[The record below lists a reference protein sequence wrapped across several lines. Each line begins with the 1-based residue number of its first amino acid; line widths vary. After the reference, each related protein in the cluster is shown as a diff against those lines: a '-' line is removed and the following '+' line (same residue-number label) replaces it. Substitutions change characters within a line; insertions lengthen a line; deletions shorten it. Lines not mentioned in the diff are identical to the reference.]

1 MALLFDRC
9 QYYLNKY
16 PDDISINNYYSR
28 CLLLKNNF
36 DQCIEVLKK
45 ILKYEQNHLE
55 ANLNLGRVYS
65 NLLKFDAAIEQYNIV
80 LKFDKSYF
88 VLFEL
93 AVIYYNHG
101 NIKKSFETFNE
112 LLKIKN
118 DIPEVY
124 FYLGLINYK
133 NNNIDPAIANF
144 KKAIIYKENYAVAYN
159 NIALLLVEK
168 SSLNEAI
175 YFYNQA
181 IKYNPNIHYFYTNLA
196 QVYLSKGDFDNVKNL
211 INKALDLDPGD
222 GESHRILSVIT
233 DYKTDQIHLDKMKN
247 IFDTSNLSDNSKMHL
262 SFALAKA
269 YEEKKDF
276 KLASS
281 FLILANQIRRRNF
294 NFNIISEISQFE
306 LLQKNFDKYFFIK
319 HKLSGFNSKKPIFIV
334 GMPRSGTSLVEQIIS
349 SHPDVFG
356 GGELSYLANIINK
369 YFNYSDPLIF
379 FESVVNEK
387 GSNFYKIGED
397 YIELV
402 NKLSKDKKY
411 ITDKMPVNFRLIGFI
426 KIVLPDAKVI
436 HCQRTAED
444 TCLSIFKNYFGK
456 DVMPWAYNQQELA
469 TYYKNYQKLMDY
481 WNKTLPDF
489 IYNISY
495 ENLINNQEEESK
507 KLIKYCGLDWH
518 ESCLNFYK
526 NKRSVST
533 ASANQVRKNIYT
545 SSINSWKNYEGHLI
559 ELFNGLN

>member
-1 MALLFDRC
+1 MALLHDRC
-9 QYYLNKY
+9 LYYLNEY
-16 PDDISINNYYSR
+16 SNDITINIYYSR
-28 CLLLKNNF
+28 CLLLKKVF
-36 DQCIEVLKK
+36 SQCEVVLKK
-45 ILKYEQNHLE
+45 ILKHEQNHLE
-55 ANLNLGRVYS
+55 ANLNLARVYS
-65 NLLKFDAAIEQYNIV
+65 NLSKFDAAIDQYNIV

-93 AVIYYNHG
+93 AVIYYNSG
-101 NIKKSFETFNE
+101 DIYKSSITFNE
-112 LLKIKN
+112 LLKLKT

-124 FYLGLINYK
+124 FYLGLINIK
-133 NNNIDPAIANF
+133 NIDLAIEYF
-144 KKAIIYKENYAVAYN
+144 KKAIIYKENYAAAYN

-196 QVYLSKGDFDNVKNL
+196 QVYLAKGDFDNVKNF
-211 INKALDLDPGD
+211 INKALDLDPSD

-233 DYKTDQIHLDKMKN
+233 DYKNDQIHLSKMKN
-247 IFDTSNLSDNSKMHL
+247 IFETSNLNDNSKMHL

-276 KLASS
+276 KSASS
-281 FLILANQIRRRNF
+281 TLILANQIRRSSF
-294 NFNIISEISQFE
+294 NFNIISEVSQFE
-306 LLQKNFDKYFFIK
+306 LLQKNFDKDFFIK

-356 GGELSYLANIINK
+356 GGELSYLANSINK
-369 YFNYSDPLIF
+369 HFNYADPLVF
-379 FESVVNEK
+379 FESVKNEK
-387 GSNFYKIGED
+387 GSNFYKIGQD

-402 NKLSKDKKY
+402 NNFSQDKKY
-411 ITDKMPVNFRLIGFI
+411 FTDKMPVNFRLIGFI
-426 KIVLPDAKVI
+426 KIALPDAKVI
-436 HCQRTAED
+436 HCQRIAQD

-456 DVMPWAYNQQELA
+456 DVMPWAYNQQELNL
-469 TYYKNYQKLMDY
+469 YYKNYQKLMDY
-481 WNKTLPDF
+481 WNKILPNF
-489 IYNISY
+489 IYNVSY
-495 ENLINNQEEESK
+495 ENLTNNQEEESK

-533 ASANQVRKNIYT
+533 ASANQVRQNIYT
-545 SSINSWKNYEGHLI
+545 SSINTWKNYEGHLI

>member
-1 MALLFDRC
+1 MALLYDRC
-9 QYYLNKY
+9 QYYLNEY
-16 PDDISINNYYSR
+16 LEDITINNYYSR
-28 CLLLKNNF
+28 CLLLKKDF
-36 DQCIEVLKK
+36 DQCELVLKK
-45 ILKYEQNHLE
+45 ILKHEQNHLE

-65 NLLKFDAAIEQYNIV
+65 NLSKFDAAIDQYNIV

-93 AVIYYNHG
+93 AVIYYNTG
-101 NIKKSFETFNE
+101 DIQKSLITFND
-112 LLKIKN
+112 LLKLKT
-118 DIPEVY
+118 DIPEAY
-124 FYLGLINYK
+124 FYLGLINIK
-133 NNNIDPAIANF
+133 NIDLAIANF
-144 KKAIIYKENYAVAYN
+144 KKAIIYKENYAAAYN

-168 SSLNEAI
+168 LSLDEAI

-196 QVYLSKGDFDNVKNL
+196 QVYLAKGDFDKVKNF
-211 INKALDLDPGD
+211 INKALDLVPSD

-233 DYKTDQIHLDKMKN
+233 DYKTDQIHLSKMKN
-247 IFDTSNLSDNSKMHL
+247 IFETKNLNDNSKMHL

-276 KLASS
+276 KSASS
-281 FLILANQIRRRNF
+281 SLILANQIRRSSF
-294 NFNIISEISQFE
+294 NFDIISEISQFE
-306 LLQKNFDKYFFIK
+306 LLQKNFDKEFFIK

-349 SHPDVFG
+349 THPDVFG
-356 GGELSYLANIINK
+356 GGELSYLANSINK
-369 YFNYSDPLIF
+369 HFNYADPLVF
-379 FESVVNEK
+379 FESVRNEK
-387 GSNFYKIGED
+387 ESNFYKIGQD

-402 NKLSKDKKY
+402 NKFSENKKY

-426 KIVLPDAKVI
+426 KIALPDAKVI
-436 HCQRTAED
+436 HCQRIAED

-469 TYYKNYQKLMDY
+469 LYYKNYRKLMDH
-481 WNKTLPDF
+481 WNKTLPNF
-489 IYNISY
+489 IYNVSY
-495 ENLINNQEEESK
+495 EELINNQEEESK

-518 ESCLNFYK
+518 EDCLNFHR

-533 ASANQVRKNIYT
+533 ASANQVRQNIYT
-545 SSINSWKNYEGHLI
+545 SSINTWKNYEGHLI

>member
-1 MALLFDRC
+1 MALLYDRC
-9 QYYLNKY
+9 QYYLNEY
-16 PDDISINNYYSR
+16 LEDITINNYYSR
-28 CLLLKNNF
+28 CLLLKKDF
-36 DQCIEVLKK
+36 DQCELVLKK
-45 ILKYEQNHLE
+45 ILKQEQNHLE

-65 NLLKFDAAIEQYNIV
+65 NLSKFDAAIDQYNIV

-93 AVIYYNHG
+93 AVIYYNTG
-101 NIKKSFETFNE
+101 DIQKSLITFND
-112 LLKIKN
+112 LLKLKT
-118 DIPEVY
+118 DIPEAY
-124 FYLGLINYK
+124 FYLGLINIK
-133 NNNIDPAIANF
+133 NIDLAIANF
-144 KKAIIYKENYAVAYN
+144 KKAIIYKENYAAAYN

-168 SSLNEAI
+168 LSLDEAI

-196 QVYLSKGDFDNVKNL
+196 QVYLAKGDFDKVKNF
-211 INKALDLDPGD
+211 INKALDLDPSD

-233 DYKTDQIHLDKMKN
+233 DYKTDQIHLSKMKN
-247 IFDTSNLSDNSKMHL
+247 IFKTKNLNDNSKMHL

-276 KLASS
+276 KSASS
-281 FLILANQIRRRNF
+281 SLILANQIRRSSF
-294 NFNIISEISQFE
+294 NFNIISEINQFE
-306 LLQKNFDKYFFIK
+306 LFQKNFDKDFFIK

-349 SHPDVFG
+349 THPDVFG
-356 GGELSYLANIINK
+356 GGELSYLANSINK
-369 YFNYSDPLIF
+369 HFNYADPLVF
-379 FESVVNEK
+379 FESVRNEK
-387 GSNFYKIGED
+387 ESNFYKIGQD

-402 NKLSKDKKY
+402 NKFSENKKY
-411 ITDKMPVNFRLIGFI
+411 VTDKMPVNFRLIGFI
-426 KIVLPDAKVI
+426 KIALPDAKVI
-436 HCQRTAED
+436 HCQRIAED

-469 TYYKNYQKLMDY
+469 LYYKNYRKLMDH
-481 WNKTLPDF
+481 WNKTLPNF
-489 IYNISY
+489 IYNVSY
-495 ENLINNQEEESK
+495 EELINNQEEESK

-518 ESCLNFYK
+518 EDCLNFHR

-533 ASANQVRKNIYT
+533 ASANQVRQNIYT
-545 SSINSWKNYEGHLI
+545 SSINTWKNYEGHLI

>member
-1 MALLFDRC
+1 MALLYDRC
-9 QYYLNKY
+9 QYYLNEY
-16 PDDISINNYYSR
+16 LEDITINNYYSR
-28 CLLLKNNF
+28 CLLLKKDF
-36 DQCIEVLKK
+36 DQCELVLKK
-45 ILKYEQNHLE
+45 ILKHEQNHLE
-55 ANLNLGRVYS
+55 ANLNLGRVHS
-65 NLLKFDAAIEQYNIV
+65 NLSKFDAAIDQYNIV

-93 AVIYYNHG
+93 AVIYYNTG
-101 NIKKSFETFNE
+101 DIQKSLITFND
-112 LLKIKN
+112 LLKLKT
-118 DIPEVY
+118 DIPEAY
-124 FYLGLINYK
+124 FYLGLINIK
-133 NNNIDPAIANF
+133 NIDLAIANF
-144 KKAIIYKENYAVAYN
+144 KKAIIYKENYAAAYN

-168 SSLNEAI
+168 LSLDEAI

-196 QVYLSKGDFDNVKNL
+196 QVYLAKGDFDKVKNF
-211 INKALDLDPGD
+211 INKALDLVPSD

-233 DYKTDQIHLDKMKN
+233 DYKTDQIHLSKMKN
-247 IFDTSNLSDNSKMHL
+247 IFETKNLNDNSKMHL

-276 KLASS
+276 KSASS
-281 FLILANQIRRRNF
+281 SLILANQIRRSSF
-294 NFNIISEISQFE
+294 NFDIISEISQFE
-306 LLQKNFDKYFFIK
+306 LLQKNFDKEFFIK

-349 SHPDVFG
+349 THPDVFG
-356 GGELSYLANIINK
+356 GGELSYLANSINK
-369 YFNYSDPLIF
+369 HFNYADPLVF
-379 FESVVNEK
+379 FESVRNEK
-387 GSNFYKIGED
+387 ESNFYKIGQD

-402 NKLSKDKKY
+402 NKFSENKKY

-426 KIVLPDAKVI
+426 KIALPDAKVI
-436 HCQRTAED
+436 HCQRIAED

-469 TYYKNYQKLMDY
+469 LYYKNYRKLMDH
-481 WNKTLPDF
+481 WNKTLPNF
-489 IYNISY
+489 IYNVSY
-495 ENLINNQEEESK
+495 EELINNQEEESK

-518 ESCLNFYK
+518 EDCLNFHR

-533 ASANQVRKNIYT
+533 ASANQVRQNIYT
-545 SSINSWKNYEGHLI
+545 SSINTWKNYEGHLI

>member
-1 MALLFDRC
+1 MALLYDRC
-9 QYYLNKY
+9 QYYLNEY
-16 PDDISINNYYSR
+16 LEDITINNYYSR
-28 CLLLKNNF
+28 CLLLKKDF
-36 DQCIEVLKK
+36 DQCELVLKK
-45 ILKYEQNHLE
+45 ILKHEQNHLE

-65 NLLKFDAAIEQYNIV
+65 NLSKFDAAIDQYNIV

-93 AVIYYNHG
+93 AVIYYNTG
-101 NIKKSFETFNE
+101 DIQKSLITFND
-112 LLKIKN
+112 LLKLKT
-118 DIPEVY
+118 DIPEAY
-124 FYLGLINYK
+124 FYLGLINIK
-133 NNNIDPAIANF
+133 NIDLAIANF
-144 KKAIIYKENYAVAYN
+144 KKAIIYKENYAAAYN

-168 SSLNEAI
+168 LSLDEAI

-196 QVYLSKGDFDNVKNL
+196 QVYLAKGDFDKVKNF
-211 INKALDLDPGD
+211 INKALDLDPSD

-233 DYKTDQIHLDKMKN
+233 DYKTDQIHLSKMKN
-247 IFDTSNLSDNSKMHL
+247 IFETKNLNDNSKMHL

-276 KLASS
+276 KSASS
-281 FLILANQIRRRNF
+281 SLILANQIRRSSF
-294 NFNIISEISQFE
+294 NFDIISEISQFE
-306 LLQKNFDKYFFIK
+306 LLQKNFDKEFFIK

-349 SHPDVFG
+349 THPDVFG
-356 GGELSYLANIINK
+356 GGELSYLANSINK
-369 YFNYSDPLIF
+369 HFNYADPLVF
-379 FESVVNEK
+379 FESVRNEK
-387 GSNFYKIGED
+387 ESNFYKIGQD

-402 NKLSKDKKY
+402 NKFSENKKY

-426 KIVLPDAKVI
+426 KIALPDAKVI
-436 HCQRTAED
+436 HCQRIAED

-469 TYYKNYQKLMDY
+469 LYYKNYRKLMDH
-481 WNKTLPDF
+481 WNKTLPNF
-489 IYNISY
+489 IYNVSY
-495 ENLINNQEEESK
+495 EELINNQEEESK

-518 ESCLNFYK
+518 EDCLNFHR

-533 ASANQVRKNIYT
+533 ASANQVRQNIYT
-545 SSINSWKNYEGHLI
+545 SSINTWKNYEGHLI